1 MPLYFFLVA
10 NVERW
15 ERSVNDD
22 EEELDRAK
30 QAEQKQMSEIDK
42 DMRKLDDFKSQ
53 RMSKKNDLDN
63 MEEDMALVII
73 NIYIYI

>member
-1 MPLYFFLVA
+1 MNLNLLLA

-22 EEELDRAK
+22 EEELDKAK
-30 QAEQKQMSEIDK
+30 KAEQKQMSEIDK

-53 RMSKKNDLDN
+53 RMAKKNDLDN
-63 MEEDMALVII
+63 MDEDMALVIQT
-73 NIYIYI
+73 

>member
-1 MPLYFFLVA
+1 MIQIYFIGTLTA

-15 ERSVNDD
+15 ERSVSDD
-22 EEELDRAK
+22 EEELERAK

-42 DMRKLDDFKSQ
+42 EMRKLDDIKST

-63 MEEDMALVII
+63 MEEDMALVSLG
-73 NIYIYI
+73 